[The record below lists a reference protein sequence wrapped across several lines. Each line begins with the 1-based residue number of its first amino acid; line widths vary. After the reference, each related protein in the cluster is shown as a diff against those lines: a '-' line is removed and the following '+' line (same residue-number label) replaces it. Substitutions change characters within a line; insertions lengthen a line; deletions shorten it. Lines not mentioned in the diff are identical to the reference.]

1 MRWMRYLAAVAA
13 AGLVAACGGGGS
25 STGSGGGSSGG
36 GTTTPTMTVT
46 VVNSGGAAVTSVS
59 VGGASTVR
67 GTLRDASGAAIAG
80 RLVTFTVSDE
90 AIATLSPATAL
101 TDASGVAQ
109 VSIEP
114 ASLSARGAASVT
126 ASATVGETE
135 AAGSTD
141 FSVSASSLALS
152 ALSISPTSL
161 ASGGNATVSTT
172 ASIAGVAAGSTPVNV
187 AFSASCGRI
196 DGQDTTS
203 GGFSKTTNGSGVA
216 SVTYSAVDSAGQP
229 CSGTVTVTAS
239 SAGAPAQTGT
249 LTVAAPVANTVT
261 FVEATPQ
268 QIFVAGS
275 GAAEQSVLRFRVLS
289 SVGTSLASVP
299 VQLSI
304 ETNPGGVGLDASG
317 STAPVTKTSDADGYV
332 SVSAFSGTIPGAV
345 KVRAA
350 LVSSP
355 AVFAESQF
363 LTVASGP
370 PSQRF
375 MSLSAGQFALEGWAV
390 DGTSTILT
398 VRLAD
403 RQGNAVEDGTVIN
416 FTAEGGQVARSCAT
430 TRTENISSCS
440 VTFVTQNPRPGGGRA
455 SVLAYTE
462 GTKDY
467 VDANGNNI
475 FDAGDTLAQIGDAYR
490 DDNENNAFDAA
501 NGEFVVPRGVSGVPC
516 AGAGGAFPSRAN
528 TCDSNLATTVRQQA
542 VLLFASTSPA
552 TPVFSATRGSVS
564 FRLRSADNQLLPMPA
579 GTQVTATTSPST
591 CLIDNVGGTPVA
603 DVRPAP
609 GSPSEDLASL
619 VALSLSGCAAGNTV
633 TITVTAP
640 SGLATTFPAVTLP

>member
-25 STGSGGGSSGG
+25 STGSSGSNGG
-36 GTTTPTMTVT
+36 GTATPTLTLSI
-46 VVNSGGAAVTSVS
+46 VNSTGAAVTSVS

-67 GTLRDASGAAIAG
+67 GTLRDSSGAAVAG

-109 VSIEP
+109 VSVEP
-114 ASLSARGAASVT
+114 ASLSARGAATVT
-126 ASATVGETE
+126 ASATVGESPVT
-135 AAGSTD
+135 GSTD

-152 ALSISPTSL
+152 ALSISSTSL
-161 ASGGNATVSTT
+161 VSGGNATVSTT

-196 DGQDTTS
+196 DGQDTS
-203 GGFSKTTNGSGVA
+203 AGSFSKTTNGSGVA
-216 SVTYSAVDSAGQP
+216 SVTYSSVDGAGQP

-239 SAGAPAQTGT
+239 SAGASAQTGT

-261 FVEATPQ
+261 FVDATPQ

-275 GAAEQSVLRFRVLS
+275 GAAEQAVLRFRVLS

-317 STAPVTKTSDADGYV
+317 STAAVTKTSDADGYV

-355 AVFAESQF
+355 TVFAESQF

-375 MSLSAGQFALEGWAV
+375 MSLSAGQAALEGWAI
-390 DGTSTILT
+390 DGTSTTLT

-430 TRTENISSCS
+430 TRTNNISSCS
-440 VTFVTQNPRPGGGRA
+440 VTFVTQNPRPAGGRA

-475 FDAGDTLAQIGDAYR
+475 FDAGDSLVQIGDAYR
-490 DDNENNAFDAA
+490 DDNESNAFDA
-501 NGEFVVPRGVSGVPC
+501 GEFVVPRGASGAC

-528 TCDSNLATTVRQQA
+528 TCDSGLATTVRQQA

-552 TPVFSATRGSVS
+552 TPSFVTTRSSVS
-564 FRLRSADNQLLPMPA
+564 FRLRSADNPLLPMPA
-579 GTQVTATTSPST
+579 GTRVTATTSPTT
-591 CLIDNVGGTPVA
+591 CLIDNIGGTPLA

>member
-1 MRWMRYLAAVAA
+1 MRWMRYLAAVAV
-13 AGLVAACGGGGS
+13 AGLVAACGGGGGSTS
-25 STGSGGGSSGG
+25 STGGSNGG
-36 GTTTPTMTVT
+36 GTATPTMTVA
-46 VVNSGGAAVTSVS
+46 VINSGGAVVTSVS
-59 VGGASTVR
+59 VGGAAMAR
-67 GTLRDASGAAIAG
+67 ATLRDASGAAIAG
-80 RLVTFTVSDE
+80 RLVNFTVSDE
-90 AIATLSPATAL
+90 AIAALSPATAL

-109 VSIEP
+109 VSVEP

-126 ASATVGETE
+126 ASATVGET
-135 AAGSTD
+135 AVTASTD

-152 ALSISPTSL
+152 ALSISPTAL

-196 DGQDTTS
+196 DGQDTGS

-216 SVTYSAVDSAGQP
+216 SVTYSAVDGAGQP

-239 SAGAPAQTGT
+239 SAGASAQTGT

-261 FVEATPQ
+261 FVDATPQ

-299 VQLSI
+299 VRLSI

-317 STAPVTKTSDADGYV
+317 SPAAVTKTSDADGYV

-355 AVFAESQF
+355 TVFAESQF

-390 DGTSTILT
+390 DGTSTTLT

-430 TRTENISSCS
+430 TRTANISSCS
-440 VTFVTQNPRPGGGRA
+440 VTFVTQNPRPAGGRA

-467 VDANGNNI
+467 VDVNGNNI
-475 FDAGDTLAQIGDAYR
+475 FDAGDTLVQIGDAYR
-490 DDNENNAFDAA
+490 DDNESNVFDA
-501 NGEFVVPRGVSGVPC
+501 GEFVVPRGASGAC
-516 AGAGGAFPSRAN
+516 TGAGGAFPSKSN
-528 TCDSNLATTVRQQA
+528 TCDGGLATTVRQQA
-542 VLLFASTSPA
+542 VLLFASTTPA
-552 TPVFSATRGSVS
+552 ISSVSATRSRLS
-564 FRLRSADNQLLPMPA
+564 FKLHSSDNLLLPMPA
-579 GTQVTATTSPST
+579 GTRVTATTSPTT
-591 CLIDNVGGTPVA
+591 CLIDNIAGAPLADARPTPG
-603 DVRPAP
+603 RPL
-609 GSPSEDLASL
+609 EDLATT
-619 VALSLSGCAAGNTV
+619 VALSLSGCAAGNAV

>member
-1 MRWMRYLAAVAA
+1 MRYLAAVAV
-13 AGLVAACGGGGS
+13 AGLVVGCGGGGG
-25 STGSGGGSSGG
+25 STSSGGGGSGG

-46 VVNSGGAAVTSVS
+46 VVNSGGAAATSVS

-90 AIATLSPATAL
+90 AIATLSPTTAL

-109 VSIEP
+109 VSVEP
-114 ASLSARGAASVT
+114 ASLSARGAASVA

-135 AAGSTD
+135 VIGSTD
-141 FSVSASSLALS
+141 FSVSASSLTLS
-152 ALSISPTSL
+152 TLSLSPTSL
-161 ASGGNATVSTT
+161 ASGGNATVTTT
-172 ASIAGVAAGSTPVNV
+172 ASIAGVVAGATPVNV

-196 DGQDTTS
+196 DGQDTS
-203 GGFSKTTNGSGVA
+203 AGGFSKTTNGSGVA

-239 SAGAPAQTGT
+239 SAGASAQTGT
-249 LTVAAPVANTVT
+249 LTVASPVANNVT
-261 FVEATPQ
+261 FVDATPQ

-304 ETNPGGVGLDASG
+304 QTNPGGVGLDASG
-317 STAPVTKTSDADGYV
+317 STAAVTKTSDADGYV

-355 AVFAESQF
+355 TVFAESQF

-430 TRTENISSCS
+430 TRIENISSCS
-440 VTFVTQNPRPGGGRA
+440 VTFVTQNPRPAGGRA

-467 VDANGNNI
+467 LDTNGNNV
-475 FDAGDTLAQIGDAYR
+475 FDAGDTLVQIGDAYR
-490 DDNENNAFDAA
+490 DDNETNVFDT
-501 NGEFVVPRGVSGVPC
+501 GEFVVPRGVTDVAC

-528 TCDSNLATTVRQQA
+528 TCGSGLATTVRQQA
-542 VLLFASTSPA
+542 VLLFASTTPA
-552 TPVFSATRGSVS
+552 APAFSVTRSSVS
-564 FRLRSADNQLLPMPA
+564 FRLRSADNPLLPMPA
-579 GTQVTATTSPST
+579 GTRVTATTSPAT

-603 DVRPAP
+603 DTRPAP
-609 GSPSEDLASL
+609 GSPSEDLGSL
-619 VALSLSGCAAGNTV
+619 VMLSLSGCAAGNTV

-640 SGLATTFPAVTLP
+640 SGLATTFPAVPLP

>member
-1 MRWMRYLAAVAA
+1 MRWMRYLAAVAV

-25 STGSGGGSSGG
+25 STGGGGGGSSGG
-36 GTTTPTMTVT
+36 GAGAPTIAVAI
-46 VVNSGGAAVTSVS
+46 VNSAGAPVTSVS
-59 VGGASTVR
+59 AGSAFTVKA
-67 GTLRDASGAAIAG
+67 TLRDASGAAIAG

-90 AIATLSPATAL
+90 AIAALSPATAL
-101 TDASGVAQ
+101 TDAAGVAQ
-109 VSIEP
+109 VSVEP
-114 ASLSARGAASVT
+114 ASLSARGAASVS
-126 ASATVGETE
+126 ASAAVGE
-135 AAGSTD
+135 ASASGSVD

-152 ALSISPTSL
+152 ALSISPTAL
-161 ASGGNATVSTT
+161 ASGGNATVSVT

-187 AFSASCGRI
+187 VFSASCGRI
-196 DGQDTTS
+196 DGQDTSS

-216 SVTYSAVDSAGQP
+216 SVTYSAVDGAGQP

-249 LTVAAPVANTVT
+249 VTVAAPVANTVT
-261 FVEATPQ
+261 FVDASPQ
-268 QIFVAGS
+268 QVFVAGS

-299 VQLSI
+299 VRLSI

-317 STAPVTKTSDADGYV
+317 SSAAVTKTSDADGYV

-375 MSLSAGQFALEGWAV
+375 MSLSAGQAALEGWAV
-390 DGTSTILT
+390 DGTSTTLT

-403 RQGNAVEDGTVIN
+403 RQGNAVEDGTVVN

-430 TRTENISSCS
+430 TRTNNISSCS
-440 VTFVTQNPRPGGGRA
+440 VTFVTQNPRPAGGRA
-455 SVLAYTE
+455 SVLAYAE

-475 FDAGDTLAQIGDAYR
+475 FDAGDSLVQIGDAYR
-490 DDNENNAFDAA
+490 DDNENNAFDG
-501 NGEFVVPRGVSGVPC
+501 GEFVIPRGASGACP
-516 AGAGGAFPSRAN
+516 GAGGAFPSRAN
-528 TCDSNLATTVRQQA
+528 TCDGSLATTVRQQA

-552 TPVFSATRGSVS
+552 SPAFAVTRGSVS
-564 FRLRSADNQLLPMPA
+564 FRLRSADNPLLPMPA
-579 GTQVTATTSPST
+579 GTRVTATASPAT
-591 CLIDNVGGTPVA
+591 CAIDNIGGTPLA
-603 DVRPAP
+603 DVRPQA
-609 GSPSEDLASL
+609 GNPSEDLSSL